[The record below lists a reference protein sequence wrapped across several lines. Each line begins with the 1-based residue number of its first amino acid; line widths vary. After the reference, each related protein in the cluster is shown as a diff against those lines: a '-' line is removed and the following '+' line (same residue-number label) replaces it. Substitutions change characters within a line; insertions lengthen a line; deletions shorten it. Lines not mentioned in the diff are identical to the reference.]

1 WRQGLLHS
9 LIIGDG
15 HAQTPPARAVGS
27 IPVVEHL
34 PEHPRPAVGAQGP
47 LDVLYDGVALTANGC
62 LLVCQRHVRGH
73 LAERIRLGLSLANDW
88 NRQRCDDGIDSH
100 HYVQEPPELLGG
112 WVHQPAELGGRGI
125 ELVVI
130 EIANMRKVWLDLTH
144 PEPVSIVW
152 AERGII
158 GLASQD
164 RLAV

>member
-1 WRQGLLHS
+1 
-9 LIIGDG
+9 
-15 HAQTPPARAVGS
+15 
-27 IPVVEHL
+27 
-34 PEHPRPAVGAQGP
+34 
-47 LDVLYDGVALTANGC
+47 DVLYDGVALTANGC

-88 NRQRCDDGIDSH
+88 NCQRCDDGIDSH

-112 WVHQPAELGGRGI
+112 WVHQPTELGSRGI

-130 EIANMRKVWLDLTH
+130 EIANMRKVWLDLSH

-164 RLAV
+164 RLAVGEGGGLLVQELLQIMTQLRTATIYCRSEIGRAHV